1 MEKSLSAQRGGRR
14 QVLVHTSAYLIARG
28 LPGVIAFLA
37 IPLFTRLL
45 QPADYGRYAVL
56 IVTVNLLSALLFQG
70 LRLSLVRYLPS
81 CASAPARLK
90 STLVTTILL
99 LLGFVG
105 VLAVL
110 LCLAPSTRHWWPELL
125 GGWLLLALMALF
137 ELCSEYLRA
146 VLRPWDYMLL
156 QVMRSAGLLGV
167 GGAFVLVGARW
178 WGPAA
183 GMVAGMGLA
192 VAWSYF
198 NDWQDV
204 RLRID
209 RGLLRQLSYYGLPL
223 SLTIVLA
230 HLMGTSDRILIG
242 ALIGEGAAGLYS
254 VSADLASQTVTLLM
268 MAVSL
273 AVFPL
278 AVHAWEQEGPAAA
291 TAQMQYNASLLLAL
305 GVPCVVGMVILTP
318 GISHCLLGS
327 NYRQAAGG
335 VFPLIAIAALIGGF
349 KAYHFDAALQF
360 AHRTIDQVWIV
371 VVAVVANILMNLL
384 AIPLVGIK
392 GSAIV
397 SVITYSIAI
406 GLSIKWGRR
415 YASLPFPRRA
425 AAQVTLASAVMAAV
439 LYPLR
444 GHISPVALAG
454 EVIGGGAIYAVVL
467 LSCNFLDLRPTVRR
481 KYQVAPVTGGA
492 EM

>member
-1 MEKSLSAQRGGRR
+1 MENAFSVQRGGRR
-14 QVLVHTSAYLIARG
+14 QVLVHTTAYLIARG

-45 QPADYGRYAVL
+45 QPVDYGRYALLVA
-56 IVTVNLLSALLFQG
+56 TVNLLGALLFQG
-70 LRLSLVRYLPS
+70 LRLSLVRYLPT
-81 CASAPARLK
+81 CASPPARLK

-110 LCLAPSTRHWWPELL
+110 LCLAPSTHRWWPELL
-125 GGWLLLALMALF
+125 GGWLLLALMAMF
-137 ELCSEYLRA
+137 ELCSEYLRT

-156 QVMRSAGLLGV
+156 QLTRSAGLIGLG
-167 GGAFVLVGARW
+167 GTFILLGAGW

-183 GMVAGMGLA
+183 GMVGGMGLA

-198 NDWQDV
+198 KDWRDV
-204 RLRID
+204 RLDID
-209 RGLLRQLSYYGLPL
+209 RGLLRQLSQYGIPL
-223 SLTIVLA
+223 SLTVVLA
-230 HLMGTSDRILIG
+230 QLMGTSDRLLIG

-254 VSADLASQTVTLLM
+254 VAADLASQTVTLLL
-268 MAVSL
+268 MAVYL

-327 NYRQAAGG
+327 NYRQAASG
-335 VFPLIAIAALIGGF
+335 VFPLIAVAAFVGGF

-371 VVAVVANILMNLL
+371 LVAVVANILMNLL

-392 GSAIV
+392 GAATV
-397 SVITYSIAI
+397 SVLTYTIAV

-415 YASLPFPRRA
+415 YAVLPFPARPA
-425 AAQVTLASAVMAAV
+425 VQVTLASAVMAAV

-444 GHISPVALAG
+444 GHISPMALAG
-454 EVIGGGAIYAVVL
+454 QVTAGVAVYAVVL
-467 LSCNFLDLRPTVRR
+467 LSCNFLDLRPTIRR
-481 KYQVAPVTGGA
+481 KCRAAPVADGA
-492 EM
+492 AM